1 MAPKKNTIPATA
13 LPQEEELVEL
23 PEGSPDVPDPPFTFV
38 IAHLFSHIFSLE
50 VPAAAGE
57 DPELKDF
64 DPVEA
69 FARCKAEPGE
79 LPGPISLAT
88 REDLEPLAEGG
99 TLAAGLRRK
108 VEAEAACLRRKK
120 VNAARR
126 LALPGER
133 AEAEVEAEQERSK
146 SMSIVSSPTA
156 PDLTILVT
164 GYPSTAEELEELAS
178 EGLLTVAD
186 AWISVHLAGE
196 SKADEPDDTGG
207 TWRVTR
213 TKGAP
218 EILQELRNRILGA
231 EDGSPFLS
239 AAVTE
244 VPNCHLWASPS
255 EQEEAPDFAGQARA
269 AILEALGNV
278 AQQKAAYKDW
288 CTALPEQRICIPDLP
303 AREEEHDKPPVPT
316 DLYDRMV
323 AAVDSSHHD
332 VPFLLY
338 CLCEQVNHNLRGD
351 APEVLAGKKKHTP
364 EQVMESAKKDFQSMS
379 SFLDQASDLLLLGR
393 DAPREDEEDVEPQG
407 SLIDMVL
414 KEEAAAQG
422 HVEEKPYIPGMGP
435 PPGVGAASSD
445 TGDEYVIP
453 YYDRVSCRHAGDRLS
468 GGKSVMLELEQILS
482 HLSAP
487 GINRSDFPR
496 RVQTDPAERSAFRNR
511 IYKFLPGMSVVEIER
526 MLILQEFQQL
536 LHEAQPER
544 QWDLKDRLLHEKI
557 PAALLCQTLLEA
569 SCREYFV
576 NLRYVDRQ
584 DCLLIAM
591 HHRALPG
598 RVLWHSWE
606 GDLLGLTPGK
616 FKNSQDLR
624 VCPVPTFNDWWQHV
638 SGHPSL
644 QPGQD
649 LRRSQSASR
658 EELPVASQHDAETQ
672 SFTSLSA
679 KEALDLTRPLV
690 PSKVLDM
697 DAREVGYCR
706 IVEKILV
713 PSDRSVILR
722 TAYQRGVG
730 EAVPPL
736 SEQTEVQS
744 MSVASATGESFSKEQ
759 LSSATD
765 EDEEVPPPEPFVP
778 GPRRELR
785 TVRVVKDALTF
796 GMVTDGAWDETVA
809 ALKLTGPS
817 KEETPEASKEEDDEA
832 KQAEALRVAQGITHE
847 DEEGAEPM
855 EADEAPP
862 TMEEAED
869 AGEDDAVNVTERF
882 FEEAKF
888 GCFWI
893 VFQDGAR
900 CSIRMHHE
908 RLWYSPGDLSW
919 DLSSSRPGVQV
930 TYTPV
935 SGVVIQAFSD
945 ASIRQNWPSQRLFPD
960 VGREADDMLPGA
972 AQDIELSRVV
982 SAFGELVI
990 ERLSGRREVYH
1001 PSGTR
1006 AWRNPTVEEL
1016 QERRDRY
1023 KARARARGCDVT
1035 AHACA
1040 RRVAKICAAWEA
1052 NQEEEE
1058 EMDPSE
1064 QSKYFGMPGHWRV
1077 TTRDGRRFGRTLK
1090 IADDE
1095 GSFIGSLKG
1104 SKSESAME
1112 PDPLGT
1118 LPSKEAGVVG
1128 SKDSGKP
1135 GSKPSSKPP
1144 SKPGSKEVPTESK
1157 EPVPDAEEEEDLES
1171 EPEPPEPEPTLKD
1184 ILEAVLVDEGANIEY
1199 ELDPV
1204 PMLAQRDPHTGV
1216 KSISHE
1222 EGMLI
1227 LVLPGGQSNVCLLPD
1242 GTRIINTGT
1251 EEGSEVTVES
1261 EGSARVTCFVKDRAY
1276 VPSSSVKVECVDGT
1290 TFQVVPQRLNLKAE
1304 LVPSDPARFLAKLRG
1319 EPDKDA
1325 GTAPDK
1331 LNLAAAQLNSMKAH
1345 EFCRNPD
1352 PREDSYSTNASVLM
1366 RHSQGTLVNS
1376 KGAGEIELLPGA
1388 DVAAL
1393 GEKQALKTLPDSG
1406 CVYVAQVDYDRVY
1419 LRDESGNYFEVR
1431 GDQSVDFKLVVS
1443 MGDDF
1448 ASPRCVLPQM
1458 PFKHPDASFLPLPE
1472 EAPPPRLFVVY
1483 GDGEAEELLL
1493 PRDVEETLRLAKQ
1506 DPNALVVQ
1514 GDPMGWPMSRC
1525 KTHSIH
1531 RILPMDPVSLQLR
1544 PLAMPP
1550 SIAGFD
1556 PPKRVH
1562 RSFTQ
1567 FRQFIEYPALTQLQV
1582 QEWEAAYAAYCAQE
1596 VEQRQLQ
1603 ESLGA
1608 GLTKAS
1614 RGNSVAHLATQVLPD
1629 DSAKETPDQ
1638 AREGG
1643 A

>member
-1 MAPKKNTIPATA
+1 M
-13 LPQEEELVEL
+13 
-23 PEGSPDVPDPPFTFV
+23 
-38 IAHLFSHIFSLE
+38 
-50 VPAAAGE
+50 
-57 DPELKDF
+57 
-64 DPVEA
+64 
-69 FARCKAEPGE
+69 
-79 LPGPISLAT
+79 LPGASQCP
-88 REDLEPLAEGG
+88 E
-99 TLAAGLRRK
+99 RK
-108 VEAEAACLRRKK
+108 RKQTWRQNRSK
-120 VNAARR
+120 SQYVGAFT
-126 LALPGER
+126 
-133 AEAEVEAEQERSK
+133 ERSK
-146 SMSIVSSPTA
+146 SMSIVSSPNA

-178 EGLLTVAD
+178 EG
-186 AWISVHLAGE
+186 E
-196 SKADEPDDTGG
+196 SKADEPDETGG
-207 TWRVTR
+207 TWRITR
-213 TKGAP
+213 TQGAP

-231 EDGSPFLS
+231 EDDSPFLS

-244 VPNCHLWASPS
+244 VPNCHLWAQPS
-255 EQEEAPDFAGQARA
+255 EQEEAPDFAAQARA

-288 CTALPEQRICIPDLP
+288 CTALSEQRICIPDLP
-303 AREEEHDKPPVPT
+303 VREEEHDKPPVPT

-351 APEVLAGKKKHTP
+351 APEVLAGKKKRTP
-364 EQVMESAKKDFQSMS
+364 EQVMDSAKKDFQTMS
-379 SFLDQASDLLLLGR
+379 SFLDEASDLLLLGR
-393 DAPREDEEDVEPQG
+393 DAPREDEQDVEPQG

-414 KEEAAAQG
+414 KETAMDLASEMMSMMSTKEEAAAQG

-435 PPGVGAASSD
+435 PPGVGAVSSD

-482 HLSAP
+482 HL
-487 GINRSDFPR
+487 
-496 RVQTDPAERSAFRNR
+496 RNR

-544 QWDLKDRLLHEKI
+544 QWDLKDHLW
-557 PAALLCQTLLEA
+557 
-569 SCREYFV
+569 
-576 NLRYVDRQ
+576 YVERQ

-606 GDLLGLTPGK
+606 GDLLGLAPGK
-616 FKNSQDLR
+616 FKNSQDLPA
-624 VCPVPTFNDWWQHV
+624 CPIPTFNDWWQHV

-644 QPGQD
+644 QPGQEILQD
-649 LRRSQSASR
+649 LRQTQSASR
-658 EELPVASQHDAETQ
+658 EELPAASQHDAETQ
-672 SFTSLSA
+672 SFASLSA
-679 KEALDLTRPLV
+679 KEMLDLTRPLV

-730 EAVPPL
+730 ESVPPL
-736 SEQTEVQS
+736 SEQTEVKS

-765 EDEEVPPPEPFVP
+765 EDPDQ
-778 GPRRELR
+778 ELR
-785 TVRVVKDALTF
+785 TVRVVKDRWQGGL
-796 GMVTDGAWDETVA
+796 GE
-809 ALKLTGPS
+809 
-817 KEETPEASKEEDDEA
+817 EEDDEA

-862 TMEEAED
+862 EMQEEED
-869 AGEDDAVNVTERF
+869 TGEGDAVNVTERF

-908 RLWYSPGDLSW
+908 RLWPLPWSLHAKASSQTIGDLSW

-960 VGREADDMLPGA
+960 VGREADDMLPG
-972 AQDIELSRVV
+972 R
-982 SAFGELVI
+982 FP
-990 ERLSGRREVYH
+990 VYH

-1023 KARARARGCDVT
+1023 KARARTRGCDVA

-1077 TTRDGRRFGRTLK
+1077 TTRDGRRFGRTVK
-1090 IADDE
+1090 IPDDE

-1157 EPVPDAEEEEDLES
+1157 EPVPDAEEEEDLDRLGVAES

-1242 GTRIINTGT
+1242 GTRIISTGT

-1261 EGSARVTCFVKDRAY
+1261 EGSARVTCFVKERFGARDRAY
-1276 VPSSSVKVECVDGT
+1276 VPSSSVKVECDDGT
-1290 TFQVVPQRLNLKAE
+1290 TFHVVPQRLNLKAE

-1319 EPDKDA
+1319 EPDEDV

-1352 PREDSYSTNASVLM
+1352 PREDAWVSGHVIRLATYIEARTEPRQN
-1366 RHSQGTLVNS
+1366 T
-1376 KGAGEIELLPGA
+1376 IELLHTARPPEGRLWFLE
-1388 DVAAL
+1388 VAGSKL
-1393 GEKQALKTLPDSG
+1393 DMRFRHFNSG
-1406 CVYVAQVDYDRVY
+1406 FTDCRRNILCKLRAWA
-1419 LRDESGNYFEVR
+1419 RDEPSFEPEILE
-1431 GDQSVDFKLVVS
+1431 LV
-1443 MGDDF
+1443 
-1448 ASPRCVLPQM
+1448 SPE
-1458 PFKHPDASFLPLPE
+1458 FISPE
-1472 EAPPPRLFVVY
+1472 
-1483 GDGEAEELLL
+1483 GS
-1493 PRDVEETLRLAKQ
+1493 Q
-1506 DPNALVVQ
+1506 
-1514 GDPMGWPMSRC
+1514 
-1525 KTHSIH
+1525 
-1531 RILPMDPVSLQLR
+1531 
-1544 PLAMPP
+1544 
-1550 SIAGFD
+1550 
-1556 PPKRVH
+1556 
-1562 RSFTQ
+1562 
-1567 FRQFIEYPALTQLQV
+1567 
-1582 QEWEAAYAAYCAQE
+1582 
-1596 VEQRQLQ
+1596 
-1603 ESLGA
+1603 
-1608 GLTKAS
+1608 AS
-1614 RGNSVAHLATQVLPD
+1614 RGNDDAARPREEAAGNSGACLSGVYLPGGL
-1629 DSAKETPDQ
+1629 TGVQ
-1638 AREGG
+1638 RE
-1643 A
+1643 